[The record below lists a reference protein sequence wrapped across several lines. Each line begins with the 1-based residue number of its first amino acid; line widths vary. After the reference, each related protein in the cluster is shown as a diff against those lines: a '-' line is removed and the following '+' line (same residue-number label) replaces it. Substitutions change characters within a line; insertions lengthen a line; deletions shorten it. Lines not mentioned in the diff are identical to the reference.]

1 MQIKKFVAPSLKE
14 ATQQRKQELGL
25 DAIILGTRAIEG
37 EKRFN
42 MKKMYEITAGMDE
55 PSRLKSSKTMIMQNT
70 SQKSLNLEL
79 DELTKKIFGKNE
91 PQFVSGDYSSRKEK
105 QS

>member
-14 ATQQRKQELGL
+14 ATQQMKQELGL

-42 MKKMYEITAGMDE
+42 MKKMYEITAGIDE
-55 PSRLKSSKTMIMQNT
+55 PSQSKTSKTIANQKYSQN
-70 SQKSLNLEL
+70 SLNLEL
-79 DELTKKIFGKNE
+79 DELTKKIFGKTE
-91 PQFVSGDYSSRKEK
+91 SRPLSTEIRPG
-105 QS
+105 